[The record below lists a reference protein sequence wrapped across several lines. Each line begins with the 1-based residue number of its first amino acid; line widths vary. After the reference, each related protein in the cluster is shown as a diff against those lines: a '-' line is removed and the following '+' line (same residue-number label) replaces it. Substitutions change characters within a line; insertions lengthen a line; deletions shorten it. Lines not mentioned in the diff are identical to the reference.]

1 MTTTDR
7 DRELLNATARRH
19 LHTLPVRAS
28 TAISAAVSELTDPR
42 HPPTILGVDE
52 ADTRDPAAVLIA
64 VRERLITASQQAT
77 TVEAAMACGQAARE
91 LRIALDQLAQAEQA
105 GQQ

>member
-28 TAISAAVSELTDPR
+28 TAISAAVSELTDPH

-52 ADTRDPAAVLIA
+52 ADTRDPAAVLTA
-64 VRERLITASQQAT
+64 VRDRLITASQQAT
-77 TVEAAMACGQAARE
+77 TVAMAMACGQAARE
-91 LRIALDQLAQAEQA
+91 LRTALDQLAPAEQAEQ
-105 GQQ
+105 Q

>member
-7 DRELLNATARRH
+7 DRELLTATARRH

-28 TAISAAVSELTDPR
+28 TAISAAVSELTDPH
-42 HPPTILGVDE
+42 HPPTVLGVDE
-52 ADTRDPAAVLIA
+52 ADNRDPAAVLIA
-64 VRERLITASQQAT
+64 VRDRLITASQQAT
-77 TVEAAMACGQAARE
+77 TVAMAMACGQAARE
-91 LRIALDQLAQAEQA
+91 LRTALDQLAPAERA